1 MAVSDKKE
9 ACRLNKYLAS
19 CGVCSRRD
27 ADKLIEQGVVCVN
40 GRTAAPGCKVSAGD
54 QVTVRGK
61 KIAGPD
67 KKVVLAYYK
76 PVGVTCTKED
86 KYAEKVIA
94 DEVKYP
100 IRVTYAGRLDRD
112 SEGLLLLTND
122 GDLIDAMMRGA
133 NRHEKEYVVKT
144 KKEWTQEAIREMADG
159 MYLEELDVT
168 TRPCKIEQT
177 GPKTIQMT
185 LTQGVNRQIRRMCKK
200 VGYEVLSLKRT
211 RVMKVK
217 LANLKPGEYRELT
230 EAEVRQLY
238 QDCGLEAK

>member
-1 MAVSDKKE
+1 M
-9 ACRLNKYLAS
+9 
-19 CGVCSRRD
+19 
-27 ADKLIEQGVVCVN
+27 
-40 GRTAAPGCKVSAGD
+40 SAGD

-86 KYAEKVIA
+86 KHAEKVIA

-100 IRVTYAGRLDRD
+100 IRVTYAGRLDRE

-144 KKEWTQEAIREMADG
+144 KKEWTKEAIREMADG

-200 VGYEVLSLKRT
+200 VGYEVLSLKRI

-230 EAEVRQLY
+230 EAEARQLY

>member
-1 MAVSDKKE
+1 M
-9 ACRLNKYLAS
+9 
-19 CGVCSRRD
+19 
-27 ADKLIEQGVVCVN
+27 CVN
-40 GRTAAPGCKVSAGD
+40 GRTAAPGSKVSAGD

-86 KYAEKVIA
+86 KHAEKVIA

-168 TRPCKIEQT
+168 TRPCKIEQI

-200 VGYEVLSLKRT
+200 VGYEVLSLKRI